1 MNYFKEILQERL
13 GEVIKSINSITGGDI
28 NDVYKIITN
37 QNTYVLKVNRKD
49 IFPKMFEKE
58 KLGLEILTKSG
69 VKSPNVIL
77 TFSDAEYQYL
87 VLEFIEEESI
97 NPVFWKNF
105 AEDLTKIHRTTAN
118 SFGLDHHN
126 YIGSLHQN
134 NSKKETWETFFI
146 ENRIKPLVKIAF
158 DKNRLDRNHL
168 KPFENLYTRLD
179 KILPKE
185 NPSLVHGDLWGGN
198 LMKGK
203 NNTPVFIDPAVYFG
217 HREMDIAMTQ
227 MFGGFDNSYL
237 DHYNEI
243 FPLEKGWKDR
253 IEIHN
258 LYPNLVHLILFGRS
272 YLGGIERVI
281 GLF

>member
-1 MNYFKEILQERL
+1 MTHLKEILQEYL
-13 GEVIKSINSITGGDI
+13 VENIKSINSITGGDI

-58 KLGLEILTKSG
+58 KLGLEMLAGAG

-87 VLEFIEEESI
+87 LLEFIKEESI

-105 AEDLTKIHRTTAN
+105 AEDLTKIHRTTAKN
-118 SFGLDHHN
+118 FGLDHHN
-126 YIGSLHQN
+126 YIGSLYQN
-134 NSKKETWETFFI
+134 NSEKDTWETFFI
-146 ENRIKPLVKIAF
+146 ENRIKPLVKQAF
-158 DKNRLDRNHL
+158 DSNRLDRNHL
-168 KPFENLYTRLD
+168 NQFKKLYSQLNE
-179 KILPKE
+179 ILPKE

-203 NNTPVFIDPAVYFG
+203 NQTPVFIDPGVYFG
-217 HREMDIAMTQ
+217 YREMDIAMTQ
-227 MFGGFDNSYL
+227 MFGGFNDSYL

-243 FPLEKGWKDR
+243 FPLEKGWKER
-253 IEIHN
+253 IVIHN

-281 GLF
+281 NQF